1 MNLVEKEI
9 KIMADILA
17 KDKEMAKAIRGF
29 FHEEPE
35 NDPLDT
41 CQKVLRR
48 FDRVFDRSDTVA
60 IKMAGQ
66 DNRVSWLLDC
76 YVDEWGETED
86 FGCYGLSAWLADQA
100 LNQAIKNAAKD
111 AGEENPVSHLDDNG
125 NWVNVSYALT
135 DSYGHPMKWYWSTG
149 AALDGFM
156 NHCDDPNY
164 DEWDSLECYLEDEN
178 EQVERR
184 NFTISI

>member
-1 MNLVEKEI
+1 MEVSIMKKRIGTREYDTDKAKLVGK
-9 KIMADILA
+9 LA
-17 KDKEMAKAIRGF
+17 SDK
-29 FHEEPE
+29 PV
-35 NDPLDT
+35 N
-41 CQKVLRR
+41 
-48 FDRVFDRSDTVA
+48 
-60 IKMAGQ
+60 
-66 DNRVSWLLDC
+66 
-76 YVDEWGETED
+76 D
-86 FGCYGLSAWLADQA
+86 FGYYEEKLYRKMNGTYFLWGKGNGLT
-100 LNQAIKNAAKD
+100 KYAAKD

-178 EQVERR
+178 DQVERR